1 MKLYRTCLRRFDVA
15 DPGGAVFAEGRWHAE
30 GTPVLYCADSLAL
43 SVLEQCV
50 NGYPVDHV
58 RDRFH
63 FAGVDVEGASV
74 ETTPEELYSV
84 DWRAQESTTRR
95 FGMQWVQEGRTAI
108 LRVRSAALSEGW
120 NSVLNT
126 AHPDFKRIR
135 FSLAKPV
142 PLDPRF

>member
-1 MKLYRTCLRRFDVA
+1 MKLYRTCLRRFDVT
-15 DPGGAVFAEGRWHAE
+15 DPGGAVFSEGRWHAE

-50 NGYPVDHV
+50 NGNPVDHV
-58 RDRFH
+58 RDLFH
-63 FAGVDVEGASV
+63 YSDVEAEQVSI
-74 ETTPEELYSV
+74 ETTPEHLYSS
-84 DWRAQESTTRR
+84 DWRARVSKTRE
-95 FGMQWVQEGRTAI
+95 FGMRWVREGRSAI
-108 LRVRSAALSEGW
+108 LLVRSAALSQGW

-135 FSLAKPV
+135 FYPAKPI

>member
-1 MKLYRTCLRRFDVA
+1 MKLYRTCLRRFGVT
-15 DPGGAVFAEGRWHAE
+15 DPGGAVFAEGRWHVE

-50 NGYPVDHV
+50 NGNPVDHV
-58 RDRFH
+58 RDNFH
-63 FAGVDVEGASV
+63 FADVETGEVPV
-74 ETTPEELYSV
+74 ETAPEELYSP
-84 DWRAQESTTRR
+84 DWRSRESKTRE
-95 FGMQWVQEGRTAI
+95 FGTRWIREGRTAI

-126 AHPDFKRIR
+126 AHPDFGRIR
-135 FSLAKPV
+135 FNPARPV